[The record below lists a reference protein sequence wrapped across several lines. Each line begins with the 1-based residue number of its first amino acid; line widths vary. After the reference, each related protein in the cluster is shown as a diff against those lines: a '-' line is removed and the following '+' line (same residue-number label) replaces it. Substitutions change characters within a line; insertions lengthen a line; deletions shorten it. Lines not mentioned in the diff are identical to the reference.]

1 MLCLFGLIFFIIIN
15 LLSRIKRLAKINKYI
30 CLSYIIYFLI
40 SVIKENSYFKKSKL
54 IEENFFILDSNNLDK
69 IESHMYGF
77 CVSTKG
83 ILTNNY
89 YKNKGFKEEPEIEG
103 VYVLIRKKDNE
114 ISLNQDFYGS
124 FGIYIYE
131 NKDKNYFAIS
141 NSFLYLFEYLVGKQE
156 LSLNKD
162 YSDNLIIS
170 NLFIAST
177 YETLVNEIT
186 KIPSNKLVKI
196 KINEKR
202 IFFHKIDYEENTIPF
217 ESHKGLKI
225 IDKWADKW
233 GYIIRSLKKKTNNI
247 SLDLSG
253 GFDTR
258 ALLAFI
264 FSSNINLNEIYI
276 RSIHDNISTHEQDYA
291 IAKNISSKFG
301 FMLNKLNNTLNRK
314 KIKWGLKDSLYNE
327 FYTRLGFHKG
337 LSWNNFFY
345 IKPRFSFTGGGGE
358 NIRGCPCMAIED
370 YIAKLSKY
378 ALKVNG
384 YENLFKSS
392 FLRMINRSIT
402 SIKEEHIFQNDFEIA
417 YFLHTKLLSTN
428 HYGKAS
434 LKSFLKNLYS
444 FQPLMDPYLKRLKF
458 DIKDKLPHDL
468 LAYIYIRFAPD
479 LISFPFEGN
488 RILKKKSI
496 QKALILNKSFHP
508 YDKKKD
514 YNKNFY
520 IDLQRKSPVKSLD
533 LKTRDIQYLNN
544 FFESR
549 EFKSIINKIYDK
561 NVYNW
566 AQEYKYKSNH
576 FPMRHNYAL
585 LAIAK
590 VLKYLP

>member
-40 SVIKENSYFKKSKL
+40 RVIKENSYFKKSKL

-301 FMLNKLNNTLNRK
+301 FMLNKLNK
-314 KIKWGLKDSLYNE
+314 
-327 FYTRLGFHKG
+327 
-337 LSWNNFFY
+337 
-345 IKPRFSFTGGGGE
+345 
-358 NIRGCPCMAIED
+358 
-370 YIAKLSKY
+370 
-378 ALKVNG
+378 
-384 YENLFKSS
+384 
-392 FLRMINRSIT
+392 
-402 SIKEEHIFQNDFEIA
+402 
-417 YFLHTKLLSTN
+417 
-428 HYGKAS
+428 
-434 LKSFLKNLYS
+434 
-444 FQPLMDPYLKRLKF
+444 
-458 DIKDKLPHDL
+458 
-468 LAYIYIRFAPD
+468 
-479 LISFPFEGN
+479 
-488 RILKKKSI
+488 
-496 QKALILNKSFHP
+496 
-508 YDKKKD
+508 
-514 YNKNFY
+514 
-520 IDLQRKSPVKSLD
+520 
-533 LKTRDIQYLNN
+533 
-544 FFESR
+544 
-549 EFKSIINKIYDK
+549 
-561 NVYNW
+561 
-566 AQEYKYKSNH
+566 
-576 FPMRHNYAL
+576 
-585 LAIAK
+585 
-590 VLKYLP
+590 

>member
-1 MLCLFGLIFFIIIN
+1 MTYN
-15 LLSRIKRLAKINKYI
+15 
-30 CLSYIIYFLI
+30 
-40 SVIKENSYFKKSKL
+40 IKENSYFKKSKL

-301 FMLNKLNNTLNRK
+301 FMLNKLNK
-314 KIKWGLKDSLYNE
+314 
-327 FYTRLGFHKG
+327 
-337 LSWNNFFY
+337 
-345 IKPRFSFTGGGGE
+345 
-358 NIRGCPCMAIED
+358 
-370 YIAKLSKY
+370 
-378 ALKVNG
+378 
-384 YENLFKSS
+384 
-392 FLRMINRSIT
+392 
-402 SIKEEHIFQNDFEIA
+402 
-417 YFLHTKLLSTN
+417 
-428 HYGKAS
+428 
-434 LKSFLKNLYS
+434 
-444 FQPLMDPYLKRLKF
+444 
-458 DIKDKLPHDL
+458 
-468 LAYIYIRFAPD
+468 
-479 LISFPFEGN
+479 
-488 RILKKKSI
+488 
-496 QKALILNKSFHP
+496 
-508 YDKKKD
+508 
-514 YNKNFY
+514 
-520 IDLQRKSPVKSLD
+520 
-533 LKTRDIQYLNN
+533 
-544 FFESR
+544 
-549 EFKSIINKIYDK
+549 
-561 NVYNW
+561 
-566 AQEYKYKSNH
+566 
-576 FPMRHNYAL
+576 
-585 LAIAK
+585 
-590 VLKYLP
+590 